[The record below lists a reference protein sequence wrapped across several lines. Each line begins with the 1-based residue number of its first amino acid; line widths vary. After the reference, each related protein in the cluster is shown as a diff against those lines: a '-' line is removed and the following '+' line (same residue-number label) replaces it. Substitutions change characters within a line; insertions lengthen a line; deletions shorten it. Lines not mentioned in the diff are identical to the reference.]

1 MFRRG
6 RVGGLGGLRMDAW
19 ITVRR
24 GSTTPL
30 LGSLLFGSLVFLLAA
45 VPVLGQS
52 RSVIGIVVD
61 STTMQPIVVAHV
73 KLVGEDR
80 HFTTDN
86 AGRFLI
92 VDVHGTEATLE
103 VDALGYATVSRT
115 VRVGGR
121 EPVRILL
128 VPQAMALEGI
138 EVTGSVSRRAEEL
151 RRPQSSTRMD
161 EDEIARE
168 RGQTLGETIKGIE
181 GVTLIQYGPSLAKPV
196 VRGLHSQRIIV
207 MNAGVRQEGQQWG
220 TEHAPEIDVFG
231 VNEVEVLRGPG
242 AVVYGS
248 DALGGVV
255 RVEPPPPPTEPGWGG
270 ELVANAFGNNA
281 QGAGSLMLQ
290 RGDLALPWV
299 GEAGVRLRLS
309 GRKAGDAQTPEFNMT
324 NTGFTEL
331 NVGADGGITRPW
343 GSAGLRYSRF
353 STELGLYA
361 GAHVGNFDDLLRAM
375 EQGPV
380 ASDFTYAIDNPR
392 QTVTHQT
399 IRAEAHSHV
408 EGTGTL
414 QGVYAFQLN
423 QRREFDSHGPLA
435 GRDIPAFGLDLY
447 THSFDLNLD
456 HEPVLGLRGTVGANA
471 MRQGNISRGKG
482 FLIPQYR
489 LYTGAL
495 FASEELTKG
504 RFTVQ
509 SGLRY
514 DYRWQ
519 RVFPYSDSGILSADE
534 SRTYQGLAGSFGAS
548 VVLADTWSLG
558 STIGRAW
565 RPPNVNE
572 RFSQGVHHGTAQ
584 YELGDTAL
592 ATERTLS
599 SDVSLRRNGE
609 RLSLLVSA
617 YRNQITDYIY
627 LEPREPV
634 ITIRGAFPAFTFQQ
648 TDALLRGLEVS
659 AEALVTPR
667 LSLRASGSVTR
678 GTDRISDEPLYDMP
692 ADRLNLGTRAAL
704 FDGPRVRDAYVDV
717 GLAVVRDQTQV
728 PSSTIYAL
736 PTDGYQLVNMEIG
749 ASQLRIGSYP
759 LELSLSVQNLFDTA
773 YRDYLSRYKLFID
786 NPGRDIVLRVRV
798 PLGTVH

>member
-1 MFRRG
+1 MH
-6 RVGGLGGLRMDAW
+6 AS
-19 ITVRR
+19 IPNPVR
-24 GSTTPL
+24 SAAL
-30 LGSLLFGSLVFLLAA
+30 LMAVLLCLFSMVA
-45 VPVLGQS
+45 VQPVLGQS
-52 RSVIGIVVD
+52 RSVVGVVTD
-61 STTMQPIVVAHV
+61 STTLQPVVAAHIL
-73 KLVGEDR
+73 LVGEDR
-80 HFTTDN
+80 HFTTDD

-92 VDVHGTEATLE
+92 LDVHDAEAVLE
-103 VDALGYATVSRT
+103 VDALGYGTVSRT
-115 VRVGGR
+115 VPVGAG
-121 EPVRILL
+121 ELVRILL
-128 VPQAMALEGI
+128 GPQAGELEGI
-138 EVTGSVSRRAEEL
+138 SVTGAISRRAEEL

-161 EDEIARE
+161 EEQISRE

-242 AVVYGS
+242 AVIYGS

-255 RVEPPPPPTEPGWGG
+255 RVEPGAPPTEPGWGA
-270 ELVANAFGNNA
+270 ELVANGFANNA
-281 QGAGSLMLQ
+281 QGAGSIMLQ
-290 RGDLALPWV
+290 RGDTPLPWL
-299 GEAGVRLRLS
+299 GETGLRLRMS
-309 GRKAGDAQTPEFNMT
+309 GRKAGDARTPEFNMN

-331 NVGADGGITRPW
+331 NVGVDAGVTRPW
-343 GSAGLRYSRF
+343 GAASLRYSRF
-353 STELGLYA
+353 STELGLYS
-361 GAHVGNFDDLLRAM
+361 GAHVGNFEDLLRAM
-375 EQGPV
+375 EEGPV
-380 ASDFTYAIDNPR
+380 PSDFSYEIDNPR
-392 QTVTHQT
+392 QTVDHQT
-399 IRAEAHSHV
+399 VRAEAHAHL

-423 QRREFDSHGPLA
+423 QRREFDNHGPLA

-447 THSFDLNLD
+447 THSLDLRLD
-456 HEPVLGLRGTVGANA
+456 HEEVLGLRGSIGANA
-471 MRQGNISRGKG
+471 MRQGNVSRGKG

-495 FASEELTKG
+495 FASEEWTRGPL
-504 RFTVQ
+504 TVQ

-519 RVFPYSDSGILSADE
+519 RVFPYSDAGIVSADE
-534 SRTYQGLAGSFGAS
+534 SRAYQGVAGSFGAS
-548 VVLADTWSLG
+548 LSLADTWSLG
-558 STIGRAW
+558 STVGRAW

-599 SDVSLRRNGE
+599 ADLTLRRDGE
-609 RLSLLVSA
+609 RLSLLVST
-617 YRNQITDYIY
+617 YRNRITDYIY

-634 ITIRGAFPAFTFQQ
+634 LTIRGAFPAFTFQQ
-648 TDALLRGLEVS
+648 TDALLTGLEVS
-659 AEALVTPR
+659 TEALVTPR
-667 LSLRASGSVTR
+667 VSLRASGSVTR
-678 GTDRISDEPLYDMP
+678 GTDRLTDEPLYDMP
-692 ADRLNLGTRAAL
+692 ADRLNLGTRVAL
-704 FDGPRVRDAYVDV
+704 FDGPRVRGAYVDV
-717 GLAVVRDQTQV
+717 GVTIVRDQDQV

-736 PTDGYQLVNMEIG
+736 PTAGYSLMNLELG
-749 ASQLRIGSYP
+749 ASEVRIGSWP
-759 LELSLSVQNLFDTA
+759 VELSLSVQNLLDRT

-786 NPGRDIVLRVRV
+786 NTGRDIILRARI